1 MTIIIGA
8 GMAGLLAAG
17 ILRTEA
23 SHIIEG
29 QPGLPNNHSAVLR
42 FRTSAVGDALNIPF
56 KKVQVMKAVE
66 GRMNPVAAALSYS
79 LKTNGTARL
88 RSSITAGSGE
98 LVERYIAPHN
108 FISQMAERVM
118 AKVEFGQK
126 LSKSMLTDHS
136 FKGWPLISTIPM
148 PALMKM
154 LEWSGETPKFGSVP
168 GYNINV
174 RFPGILDAYATL
186 YVPDRVREENRISI
200 TGDRLTIEVALPRE
214 GFANVQQRVK
224 DLTEFN
230 RDLMINDALKMLGL
244 HDLIEKWDRSSI
256 EVKPAT
262 YAKILPIDESI
273 RRNFIVWASQVHNIY
288 SLGRFAT
295 WRPGLLLDDVVK
307 DVRVIQKLATGS
319 SGYEQHL
326 KGTAE

>member
-1 MTIIIGA
+1 MIIIGA

-23 SHIIEG
+23 SHIVES
-29 QPGLPNNHSAVLR
+29 QPRLPNNHSAVLR

-88 RSSITAGSGE
+88 RSSITAGNGE
-98 LVERYIAPHN
+98 LVERFIAPED
-108 FISQMAERVM
+108 FIQQMADRVM
-118 AKVEFGQK
+118 AKIELGHSMSPHA
-126 LSKSMLTDHS
+126 LSDP
-136 FKGWPLISTIPM
+136 FWKGKAKVSTIPM
-148 PALMKM
+148 PALMK
-154 LEWSGETPKFGSVP
+154 LLGWTGDTPKFGSVP

-200 TGDRLTIEVALPRE
+200 TGDRLTIEVALPRD

-224 DLTEFN
+224 DLTTFN
-230 RDLMINDALKMLGL
+230 RDMMINDALKMLGL
-244 HDLIEKWDRSSI
+244 HDLLGCWDRSSI

-273 RRNFIVWASQVHNIY
+273 RRNFIVWASQVHNVY

-295 WRPGLLLDDVVK
+295 WRPGLLLDDVVQ
-307 DVRVIQKLATGS
+307 DVRVIQKLVAGS

-326 KGTAE
+326 KGANNA